1 MDKETHKKLTANF
14 PKSVVK
20 KAPQGKYGDYVPHH
34 IYTKRLVDVVGGKY
48 NFTYDIIRDKDNAV
62 VGAKCTLEI
71 DDLGTV
77 QEVGDV
83 DRHALA
89 RNLTESEILKLAV
102 SDGIKRCCMR
112 FGIGLE
118 LWTGDTTEEEHYA
131 GVAEQVVEQPKPTGM
146 TKKKQVV
153 QESTKSHSSLT
164 EPQLKEMV
172 FSMCNEDKEFAKK
185 CYTTSMT
192 RFKMDKSISDNVG
205 DWNNDNVDK
214 FLKLIESYVE
224 KYTKAFEERAGNDK
238 IVNEIID
245 NISEVT
251 VLEESNTDDVVV
263 VGEEMTDIPDG
274 KWKEDAISDGQKNF
288 INSLITQ
295 AIDAGLDEL
304 GAEAKQYLNSGEAT
318 KGNASAMIDKLKN
331 ALS

>member
-131 GVAEQVVEQPKPTGM
+131 GVVEQVVQQPKPTGM
-146 TKKKQVV
+146 TKKKPVA
-153 QESTKSHSSLT
+153 QEITKSPSSLT

-172 FSMCNEDKEFAKK
+172 FSMCNEDKNFAKK
-185 CYTTSMT
+185 CYDTSMT
-192 RFKMDKSISDNVG
+192 RFKMDKSIGDNVA
-205 DWNNDNVDK
+205 DWSNDNVDK
-214 FLKLIESYVE
+214 FLKLVEDYVAKYKDEFE
-224 KYTKAFEERAGNDK
+224 KRAGN
-238 IVNEIID
+238 
-245 NISEVT
+245 SEVVNT
-251 VLEESNTDDVVV
+251 IIETMGNVEEKES
-263 VGEEMTDIPDG
+263 EEDMADIPDG
-274 KWKEDAISDGQKNF
+274 KWKEDPISDGQKNF
-288 INSLITQ
+288 INSLIEQ
-295 AIDAGLDEL
+295 AIDAGQDEL
-304 GAEAKQYLNSGEAT
+304 GAEAKKYLASGKAT
-318 KGNASAMIDKLKN
+318 KGNASAMIDKLKS

>member
-20 KAPQGKYGDYVPHH
+20 EAPQGKYGDYVPHH
-34 IYTKRLVDVVGGKY
+34 IYTMRLVDVVGGKY

-71 DDLGTV
+71 ADLGIV

-131 GVAEQVVEQPKPTGM
+131 GVVEQVVQQPKAAEQPK
-146 TKKKQVV
+146 KKPVA
-153 QESTKSHSSLT
+153 QEITKSPSSLT

-172 FSMCNEDKEFAKK
+172 FSMCNEDKDFAKK
-185 CYTTSMT
+185 CYDTSMT
-192 RFKMDKSISDNVG
+192 RIKMDKSIGDNVA
-205 DWNNDNVDK
+205 DWSNDNVDK
-214 FLKLIESYVE
+214 FLKLVEDYVAKYKDEFE
-224 KYTKAFEERAGNDK
+224 KRASN
-238 IVNEIID
+238 
-245 NISEVT
+245 SEVVNNIIET
-251 VLEESNTDDVVV
+251 LGNVEEKES
-263 VGEEMTDIPDG
+263 EEDMADIPDG
-274 KWKEDAISDGQKNF
+274 KWKQDPISDGQKNF
-288 INSLITQ
+288 INSLIEQ
-295 AIDAGLDEL
+295 AIDSGLDDVA
-304 GAEAKQYLNSGEAT
+304 AEAKKYLAGGEAT
-318 KGNASAMIDKLKN
+318 KGNASAMIDKLKS

>member
-118 LWTGDTTEEEHYA
+118 LWLGDMTEEEHYA
-131 GVAEQVVEQPKPTGM
+131 GVVEQVVEQPK
-146 TKKKQVV
+146 KKPVA
-153 QESTKSHSSLT
+153 QEITKSPSSLT

-172 FSMCNEDKEFAKK
+172 FSMCNEDKDFAKK
-185 CYTTSMT
+185 CYQTQMT

-205 DWNNDNVDK
+205 DWSNDNVDK
-214 FLKLIESYVE
+214 FLKLVE
-224 KYTKAFEERAGNDK
+224 DYLDKFKNEFEKIAGN
-238 IVNEIID
+238 
-245 NISEVT
+245 SEVVNNIIET
-251 VLEESNTDDVVV
+251 LGNVEEKES
-263 VGEEMTDIPDG
+263 EEDMADIPDG
-274 KWKEDAISDGQKNF
+274 KWKEDPISDGQKNF
-288 INSLITQ
+288 INSLIEQ
-295 AIDAGLDEL
+295 AIDVGKDEL
-304 GAEAKQYLNSGEAT
+304 GAEAKKYLASGEAT
-318 KGNASAMIDKLKN
+318 KGNASAMIDKLKS

>member
-1 MDKETHKKLTANF
+1 MAKFNLENYET
-14 PKSVVK
+14 VE
-20 KAPQGKYGDYVPHH
+20 D
-34 IYTKRLVDVVGGKY
+34 RLKQY
-48 NFTYDIIRDKDNAV
+48 WKDNPNGRIFTEV
-62 VGAKCTLEI
+62 VHET
-71 DDLGTV
+71 DDGSCVTIRAFV
-77 QEVGDV
+77 YINAEDTNPITTGIAQETKGQGGFANTDAWVENCETSAIG
-83 DRHALA
+83 RALA
-89 RNLTESEILKLAV
+89 NWKYQGSTKPRPSK
-102 SDGIKRCCMR
+102 
-112 FGIGLE
+112 
-118 LWTGDTTEEEHYA
+118 EEMSKV
-131 GVAEQVVEQPKPTGM
+131 GNQKKDQPTP
-146 TKKKQVV
+146 KKKEVV

-172 FSMCNEDKEFAKK
+172 FNMCNQDKEFAKK
-185 CYTTSMT
+185 CYETSMT
-192 RFKMDKSISDNVG
+192 RFKMDKSIGDNVG
-205 DWNNDNVDK
+205 EWGNDNVDK
-214 FLKLIESYVE
+214 FLKLVENYVE
-224 KYTKAFEERAGNDK
+224 KYTKAFEERAGNEK

-263 VGEEMTDIPDG
+263 VGEEMTEIPDG

-288 INSLITQ
+288 ISSLITQ

>member
-71 DDLGTV
+71 ADLGIV

-131 GVAEQVVEQPKPTGM
+131 GVVEQVVEQPK
-146 TKKKQVV
+146 KKPVA
-153 QESTKSHSSLT
+153 QESTKSPSSLT

-172 FSMCNEDKEFAKK
+172 FSMCNEDKDFAKK
-185 CYTTSMT
+185 CYQTQMT

-205 DWNNDNVDK
+205 DWSNDNVDK
-214 FLKLIESYVE
+214 FLKLVEDYVDKFKNEFE
-224 KYTKAFEERAGNDK
+224 KRAGNTEV
-238 IVNEIID
+238 VNNIIETLG
-245 NISEVT
+245 NVEEKESE
-251 VLEESNTDDVVV
+251 ED
-263 VGEEMTDIPDG
+263 MADIPDG
-274 KWKEDAISDGQKNF
+274 KWKEDPISDGQKNF
-288 INSLITQ
+288 INSLIEQ
-295 AIDAGLDEL
+295 AIDAGQDEL
-304 GAEAKQYLNSGEAT
+304 GAEAKKYLASGEAT
-318 KGNASAMIDKLKN
+318 KGNASAMIDKLKS